1 MRSIVNVMRTPARIV
16 GDLVLVLVFAVIGRA
31 SHGEVLSAGG
41 VLQTGWPFLVAC
53 LVGSVLACVVLR
65 LGWLRE
71 GLLVWAITVVVGMLL
86 RGITGGGLAVG
97 FLVVATLVLAVFLI
111 GWRMI
116 VWRMTVARPG
126 SGPSDPVATS

>member
-1 MRSIVNVMRTPARIV
+1 MRTPARIA

-31 SHGEVLSAGG
+31 SHGEVLSLGG
-41 VLQTGWPFLVAC
+41 VLQTAWPFLLAC
-53 LVGSVLACVVLR
+53 LIGSVLACVVLR

-86 RGITGGGLAVG
+86 RGVTGGGLAMG
-97 FLVVATLVLAVFLI
+97 FLIVATIVLAVFLI

-116 VWRMTVARPG
+116 AWRVTVARPD
-126 SGPSDPVATS
+126 SDPSDPLETS